1 MTYQKMYWDKRLSD
15 KIEKILKYHD
25 LHWTDRYQLVMKI
38 RDPARTWNLSQ
49 IDLKRNFLA
58 QFGDLAYYDFKDAN
72 TVHIKYKDPI
82 AAFYCQQFLDG
93 EYISSLKANLIVKWI
108 DHNFSHRKRDKKFE
122 EKQQENNH
130 EEEKQE
136 EKKEETSLIVKESK

>member
-1 MTYQKMYWDKRLSD
+1 
-15 KIEKILKYHD
+15 
-25 LHWTDRYQLVMKI
+25 MKV
-38 RDPARTWNLSQ
+38 RDIGKSCNLSQ

-93 EYISSLKANLIVKWI
+93 EYIQGLKANLIVKWI
-108 DHNFSHRKRDKKFE
+108 DHNKEQKKRDAK
-122 EKQQENNH
+122 
-130 EEEKQE
+130 
-136 EKKEETSLIVKESK
+136 